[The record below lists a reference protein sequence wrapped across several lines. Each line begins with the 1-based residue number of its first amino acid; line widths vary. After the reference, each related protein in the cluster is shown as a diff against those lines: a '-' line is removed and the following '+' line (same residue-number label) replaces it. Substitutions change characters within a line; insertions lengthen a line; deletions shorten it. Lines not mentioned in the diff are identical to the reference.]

1 KHTLGRGRTTAIP
14 ALHNSQ
20 KQVIVDVQ
28 EKAEI
33 LNSYF
38 AEVTAWAGPKI
49 DPKVADA
56 LPEST
61 VILDKFK
68 VQQPDVEKILRKLD
82 PSRACSPGITNRM
95 LKQMVPSL
103 VTPLTKLVYES
114 FESSVFPD
122 RWKNGVINPLYKSG
136 DFLDP
141 SNYRPITLLPAL
153 SKIPERLVHR
163 QLYNHLVK
171 NKLLSPF
178 QSGFVA
184 KDSTTNLLLDVV
196 NKIKL
201 GITANKFVRA
211 ALLDFK
217 KAFDNVNHECLLLKL
232 YKKGVRGKALKWI
245 EDYLKDR
252 TIQTMLDGK
261 MSQKRLVTKGV
272 PQGSILGP
280 LLFLVY
286 IDDLPN
292 NIESTV
298 RLFADD

>member
-1 KHTLGRGRTTAIP
+1 
-14 ALHNSQ
+14 
-20 KQVIVDVQ
+20 
-28 EKAEI
+28 
-33 LNSYF
+33 
-38 AEVTAWAGPKI
+38 
-49 DPKVADA
+49 
-56 LPEST
+56 
-61 VILDKFK
+61 
-68 VQQPDVEKILRKLD
+68 
-82 PSRACSPGITNRM
+82 M

-103 VTPLTKLVYES
+103 VTPLTKLVNES
-114 FESSVFPD
+114 FEISVCSD

-136 DFLDP
+136 DSLDP

-171 NKLLSPF
+171 NKLLWPF

-286 IDDLPN
+286 IDDLPS

-298 RLFADD
+298 RLFADDVILINHEDDPLNCALKLNRYLVRIQEWSEKWHIPLNQAKCEAITFSSRYYSKKASTLPSTSTDLMIS